1 VENLSPELID
11 KGLGEYRGLSPTR
24 SIRKAMVAR
33 KSPAEKSDP
42 AYTTEETDR
51 QRNQT
56 KPAG

>member
-11 KGLGEYRGLSPTR
+11 KGLDEYHDLSPTR
-24 SIRKAMVAR
+24 PIREAIVAR

-42 AYTTEETDR
+42 AYTTAETDR
-51 QRNQT
+51 QRKQT

>member
-1 VENLSPELID
+1 VENLSPDLGD
-11 KGLGEYRGLSPTR
+11 KSFGGYHDLSPTR
-24 SIRKAMVAR
+24 PIREAIVAR